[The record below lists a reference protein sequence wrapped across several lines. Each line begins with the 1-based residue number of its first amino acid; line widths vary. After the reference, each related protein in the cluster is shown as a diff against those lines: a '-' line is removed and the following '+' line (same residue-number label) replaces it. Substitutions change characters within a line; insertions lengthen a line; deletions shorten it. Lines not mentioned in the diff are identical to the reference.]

1 VTLPG
6 TERPAGADERA
17 GIAHG
22 PGGTISAAER
32 ERVSA
37 AYARYEDAGAAALYS
52 RFNPA
57 HLFLLQECERRMLR
71 ALRRSGRTSLHEA
84 RILEV
89 GCGTG
94 QWLRQLLVWG
104 AQPSH
109 LAGVDLLE
117 RRVEE
122 ARRLLP
128 DGVALHAGSA
138 GALPHA
144 SASCD
149 LVLQVT
155 LFTSVLDAAER
166 RRIAGEMT
174 RVVKPS
180 GAILWYDFH
189 VNNPRNPDVRG
200 VTARE
205 IRALFPSCTV
215 ELERITLAPPLA
227 RAIVPRS
234 WLLASL
240 LARVPLLCT
249 HLLGVIT
256 PSRQDA

>member
-1 VTLPG
+1 V
-6 TERPAGADERA
+6 AD
-17 GIAHG
+17 
-22 PGGTISAAER
+22 
-32 ERVSA
+32 

-57 HLFLLQECERRMLR
+57 HLFLLQECERRMLG
-71 ALRRSGRTSLHEA
+71 ALRRTGRPSLHDA

-94 QWLRQLLVWG
+94 QWLRQLIVWG
-104 AQPSH
+104 AQPAN

-117 RRVEE
+117 RRIEQ

-128 DGVALHAGSA
+128 HGVGLHAGSA
-138 GALPHA
+138 GDLPHA

-149 LVLQVT
+149 IVLQVT
-155 LFTSVLDAAER
+155 LFTSVLDLAER
-166 RRIAGEMT
+166 ARIAREMT

-180 GAILWYDFH
+180 GIILWYDFH
-189 VNNPRNPDVRG
+189 ANSPRNPDVRG
-200 VTARE
+200 VRARE
-205 IRALFPSCTV
+205 VRALFPSCRV

-227 RAIVPRS
+227 RALVPRAL
-234 WLLASL
+234 LLASL
-240 LARVPLLCT
+240 LGRVPLLCT

-256 PSRQDA
+256 PSR

>member
-1 VTLPG
+1 MTLPG
-6 TERPAGADERA
+6 TERPAGTDDGG
-17 GIAHG
+17 GIAH
-22 PGGTISAAER
+22 PGDSISAVER
-32 ERVSA
+32 QRVSA
-37 AYARYEDAGAAALYS
+37 AYARYEDAGATALYS

-57 HLFLLQECERRMLR
+57 HLFLLQECERRLLR
-71 ALRRSGRTSLHEA
+71 ALRRSGRTSLHDA
-84 RILEV
+84 KILEV

-94 QWLRQLLVWG
+94 QWLRQLIVWG
-104 AQPSH
+104 AQPSN

-128 DGVALHAGSA
+128 EGVALHAGSA
-138 GALPHA
+138 GALPQA
-144 SASCD
+144 PASCD
-149 LVLQVT
+149 VVLQVT

-166 RRIAGEMT
+166 GRIAGEMM

-180 GAILWYDFH
+180 GVILWYDFQ
-189 VNNPRNPDVRG
+189 VNNPRNPDVRAVKAG
-200 VTARE
+200 E

-227 RAIVPRS
+227 RAIAPRS
-234 WLLASL
+234 WLLAAA
-240 LARVPLLCT
+240 LARVPWLCT

-256 PSRQDA
+256 PSRHA